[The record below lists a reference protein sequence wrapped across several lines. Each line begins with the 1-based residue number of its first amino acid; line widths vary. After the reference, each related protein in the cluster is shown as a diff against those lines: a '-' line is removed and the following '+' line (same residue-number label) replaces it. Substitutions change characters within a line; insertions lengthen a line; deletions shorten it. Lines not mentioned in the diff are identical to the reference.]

1 MEQFNTRTHQRG
13 FPALVNHAKLPEKKK
28 ARRRTSWTPTERSW
42 TSCRGRS
49 GMKRTNASSFPF
61 RPSVSESLDV
71 SNAGESEGARKK
83 WQVRV
88 VCQKQNESL
97 EEEARTGSC
106 KDQTLAPAASVL

>member
-1 MEQFNTRTHQRG
+1 MDSNRALMDFLQREKW
-13 FPALVNHAKLPEKKK
+13 NEKDECKLIPFQTLSFREFGCVKCGRI
-28 ARRRTSWTPTERSW
+28 RRS
-42 TSCRGRS
+42 
-49 GMKRTNASSFPF
+49 K
-61 RPSVSESLDV
+61 
-71 SNAGESEGARKK
+71 KK